1 MTVKCKKVVINS
13 QGPELPRDVRL
24 WCAGCTNNFRL
35 VPFVH
40 SFSPH
45 HGSIVIGTTS
55 A

>member
-1 MTVKCKKVVINS
+1 MTVKCKKVVINDINLM
-13 QGPELPRDVRL
+13 LPRDVPL

-35 VPFVH
+35 IPFVH
-40 SFSPH
+40 PFSPH